1 MCKPKRKK
9 PKRSKTI
16 RKVALP
22 AKKKSDLESIE
33 DNQKLNA
40 KSKEKE
46 LQKQRNQAKLKL
58 EQRRKARAAKKNN
71 QNK

>member
-1 MCKPKRKK
+1 M
-9 PKRSKTI
+9 
-16 RKVALP
+16 ALP

-71 QNK
+71 QNTFDYLESNRTLRKNPFQN